1 MSMFGG
7 FAYLPTQLNIGHL
20 FCCSI
25 VVEHLVKKMKLLNTI
40 IGILTILSLIGLLYF
55 SSELNSEPSVAHTN
69 GQAVIGIGIMAMLI
83 LPIRPFIILLSITYL
98 LNLFVKRTYWKR
110 VAHINLSLI
119 AITIILTFLLLP

>member
-1 MSMFGG
+1 
-7 FAYLPTQLNIGHL
+7 
-20 FCCSI
+20 
-25 VVEHLVKKMKLLNTI
+25 MKLLNTI